1 MRFCYLYSVHGIS
14 MLEIHRYLIPEI
26 WLIFRRNLIQFVVVE
41 HCQCIFLIQSDL
53 NIYVKGGK

>member
-14 MLEIHRYLIPEI
+14 MLVIHRF
-26 WLIFRRNLIQFVVVE
+26 WLIFRRNLIQFVEVE